1 MSGLRNPAVAKS
13 ETRDI
18 AIPIVG
24 GKVLLRVPRSLSTST
39 LYKEIATQDICRQ
52 RLLGF
57 INTIHSI
64 SGSNRELMLCSE
76 QKLLV
81 ITRQFLKVC
90 EGLRQ
95 FVVDLAT
102 FHSNIAELDE
112 AREDVKTFFYSH
124 ISGSIEEVSDL
135 HKIVFAA
142 DGELSSRRG
151 EFDSFRKIL
160 AKIMGMVRTELQKIF
175 AHLFCRDPRNL
186 YRAKG
191 ARSQQEILF
200 RQFQRDVEVTGMLY
214 NAVRRLDTYMRGAI
228 IPSDLIKMIAGK
240 IETDQSVVCLFEE
253 ETSSFLK
260 DLIDEVQGILLP
272 EINEVLY
279 LDGIWFDEFENIER
293 KARMLADVCLSF
305 KAFFQERQG
314 LRVEIARQ
322 IAPYREDGHPSGN
335 GLHAV
340 LHAFD
345 SFETFRYQDVAECVR
360 SIDQILVDLEG
371 TLLQWE
377 KGIAKRAFARDEWR
391 EAEPLRRRGD
401 ADATTRPFSREDL
414 TFVHDL

>member
-1 MSGLRNPAVAKS
+1 MGVDTGAVK
-13 ETRDI
+13 TRDI

-24 GKVLLRVPRSLSTST
+24 GKVLLRVPKHLTTST

-57 INTIHSI
+57 INAIHSI

-102 FHSNIAELDE
+102 FHSTIAELEE

-124 ISGSIEEVSDL
+124 ISGSIEEISDL
-135 HKIVFAA
+135 HKIVFVTEP
-142 DGELSSRRG
+142 GEISARRK
-151 EFDSFRKIL
+151 ELDSFRKIL

-175 AHLFCRDPRNL
+175 AHLFARDPRNL
-186 YRAKG
+186 YRANG

-200 RQFQRDVEVTGMLY
+200 RQFQNDVDVTEMLY
-214 NAVRRLDTYMRGAI
+214 TAVRRLDTYMRGAI
-228 IPSDLIKMIAGK
+228 IPSDLIKMIAEK
-240 IETDQSVVCLFEE
+240 IESEQSVVCLFEPDY
-253 ETSSFLK
+253 SSFLK
-260 DLIDEVQGILLP
+260 DLIDEVQEILLP
-272 EINEVLY
+272 EIHEVLY

-305 KAFFQERQG
+305 KAFFEERQG
-314 LRVEIARQ
+314 LRQEIAEQ
-322 IAPYREDGHPSGN
+322 IAPFNSADDGKLGKK
-335 GLHAV
+335 LRTV
-340 LHAFD
+340 LAAFD
-345 SFETFRYQDVAECVR
+345 TFETFRYREVAECVR

-377 KGIAKRAFARDEWR
+377 KGIAKRAFAQEEWR
-391 EAEPLRRRGD
+391 EAEPLRRR
-401 ADATTRPFSREDL
+401 AE
-414 TFVHDL
+414 

>member
-1 MSGLRNPAVAKS
+1 MSGLKISAVART

-24 GKVLLRVPRSLSTST
+24 GKVLLRVPKSLSTPN

-57 INTIHSI
+57 INTIQAI
-64 SGSNRELMLCSE
+64 SGSNRELLLCSE

-81 ITRQFLKVC
+81 TTRQFLKVC

-95 FVVDLAT
+95 FVADLAT
-102 FHSNIAELDE
+102 FHSNIVELEE

-124 ISGSIEEVSDL
+124 ISGSIEEISDL

-142 DGELSSRRG
+142 EAGEFSSRRT
-151 EFDSFRKIL
+151 ELDSFRKIL

-175 AHLFCRDPRNL
+175 AHLFARDPRNL
-186 YRAKG
+186 FRARG
-191 ARSQQEILF
+191 TRSQQEILF
-200 RQFQRDVEVTGMLY
+200 RQFQRDVEVTEMLY
-214 NAVRRLDTYMRGAI
+214 TAVRRLDTYMRGAI
-228 IPSDLIKMIAGK
+228 IPSDLIQMIAGK
-240 IETDQSVVCLFEE
+240 IETEKSVVCLFED

-305 KAFFQERQG
+305 RAFFQERQG

-322 IAPYREDGHPSGN
+322 IAPFRDEDAN
-335 GLHAV
+335 GSKKSLRAV
-340 LHAFD
+340 LDAFD
-345 SFETFRYQDVAECVR
+345 TFETFRYQDVAECVR

-401 ADATTRPFSREDL
+401 SSTRPVTLEDL
-414 TFVHDL
+414 SFVEDL